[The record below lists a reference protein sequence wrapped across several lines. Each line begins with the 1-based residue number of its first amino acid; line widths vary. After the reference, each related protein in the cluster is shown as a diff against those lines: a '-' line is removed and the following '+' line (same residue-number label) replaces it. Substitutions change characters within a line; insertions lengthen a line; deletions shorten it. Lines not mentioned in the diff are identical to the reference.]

1 MVTVEIDKNKEYTV
15 EKINTDKGW
24 LFDVTNKINKLL
36 VRLSFMS
43 EKAHSKNNNRD
54 ITTNLVEMMMWSY
67 PEQHIICA
75 NKLI

>member
-54 ITTNLVEMMMWSY
+54 ITTNLVEMMM
-67 PEQHIICA
+67 
-75 NKLI
+75 